1 MEANIQFKI
10 LTTVTFGVVLLS
22 CGSSTTTNTAV
33 TAVPV
38 VAAASTL
45 SFESNKTFRFTWSDV
60 GDATYYQLM
69 ENPDGASG
77 YTQVGSNIVQ
87 GTGVANHIV
96 PLHSRVSA
104 QYILKSCNNFGCTSS
119 STLSVSST
127 MTNSISYLKASN
139 TQIDDWFGDVLDLSA
154 DGNILVIGAPR
165 ENSNASGINGTQS
178 DNTLADSGAVYVF
191 TKSNNVWQQEA
202 YIKASNTDAGD
213 HFGSSVSLSGDGKT
227 LVVGAEKESSNA
239 TIINGDG
246 ANNLAP
252 NSGAVYVFYKASTS
266 WVQQAYL
273 KSSNSEANDEFGG
286 FGTIDVSENG
296 NTIAIG
302 ALKDD
307 SGEIGIGG
315 TGGNNTAI
323 DAGSAY
329 IFTRNG
335 LTWQQSEYIKASNA
349 GAGDNFG
356 KLSLSGDGLTLAVS
370 AFNEDSSS
378 TGINS
383 TPNNSANDVGALYV
397 FVNDGTN
404 WSEEAY
410 IKASNAQ
417 TEDEFGGDESLIISK
432 DGLTIAV
439 TAGGEDSNALGI
451 NGDQTDNSNPNSSAV
466 YLFRK
471 QGGSWSQEA
480 YIKSDHNNDNLFG
493 GKRGLALN
501 KTGTSLAIGTTW
513 NSSSNLGVSSDS
525 NNLGA
530 LTQAGAVYFYTKSG
544 SSWAKTSFLKA
555 PNTGSS
561 DQFGISVAMDETG
574 ATLVIGAARESSNAT
589 GVAGNGQANNA
600 ASSAGA
606 VYVY

>member
-1 MEANIQFKI
+1 MQANIRFKI
-10 LTTVTFGVVLLS
+10 LTIVTFGVALLS
-22 CGSSTTTNTAV
+22 CGSSTTAI
-33 TAVPV
+33 TAVPA

-60 GDATYYQLM
+60 SDATYYQLM

-77 YTQVGSNIVQ
+77 FTQVGSNIVQ
-87 GTGVANHIV
+87 GNGVVNHIV

-104 QYILKSCNNFGCTSS
+104 QYILKSCNSFGCTSS

-127 MTNSISYLKASN
+127 MTNSISYLKSSN
-139 TQIDDWFGDVLDLSA
+139 TQINDWFGDVLDLSA
-154 DGNILVIGAPR
+154 DGNTLAVGAPR
-165 ENSNASGINGTQS
+165 EDSNATGINGTQT

-191 TKSNNVWQQEA
+191 TKTNNVWQQEA

-227 LVVGAEKESSNA
+227 LAVGAEKESSNA
-239 TIINGDG
+239 TSIDGDG
-246 ANNLAP
+246 TNDLAA
-252 NSGAVYVFYKASTS
+252 NSGAVYVFYKATSS

-286 FGTIDVSENG
+286 FGAIDLSEDG

-307 SGEIGIGG
+307 SGETGIGG
-315 TGGNNTAI
+315 TGANNTSV

-329 IFTRNG
+329 IYTRSG
-335 LTWQQSEYIKASNA
+335 STWQQSEYIKASNA
-349 GAGDNFG
+349 EAGDNFG
-356 KLSLSGDGLTLAVS
+356 KLSLSGDGLTLVVS
-370 AFNEDSSS
+370 AFKEDSSS

-383 TPNNSANDVGALYV
+383 TQNNSATDAGAIYI

-404 WSEEAY
+404 WTQEAY

-417 TEDEFGGDESLIISK
+417 IGDEFGGDESLVISQ

-439 TAGGEDSNALGI
+439 TAGGEDSNALGL
-451 NGDQTDNSNPNSSAV
+451 NGDQTNNSSTNSSAV
-466 YLFRK
+466 YVFRK
-471 QGGSWSQEA
+471 LSGTWSQEA
-480 YIKSDHNNDNLFG
+480 YIKSDHNNDDFFG
-493 GKRGLALN
+493 GNRGLALN
-501 KTGTSLAIGTTW
+501 KTGTTLAIGTIW
-513 NSSSNLGVSSDS
+513 NSSSNLGVTSES
-525 NNLGA
+525 NNIGS

-561 DQFGISVAMDETG
+561 DHFGVSVAMDETG
-574 ATLVIGAARESSNAT
+574 ATLVIGAALESSNAT
-589 GVAGNGQANNA
+589 GVAGTGQTNNGT
-600 ASSAGA
+600 SGAGA